1 MSALLTVK
9 NLRATVAGQQV
20 VEDVSF
26 EVPATGVTAVL
37 GRNGVGK
44 SSTLKGILGL
54 YDRTGEVTFDG
65 VRIEREPTH
74 RIVQRGIAYVPED
87 REVFT
92 MLTVEENLSLAVRQD
107 APKWEF
113 VHTLFPELVKRAKQR
128 AGTLSGGQQQMV
140 SLARALINDN
150 RLLLVDEP
158 TKGLAPK
165 IVTEVGEALA
175 EASATV
181 PILLVEQNLKV
192 IKRLADRVV
201 VIDAGRVVHTGP
213 AGELLDD
220 PDRIQRLLGVS
231 TEAHHD
237 TGEARS

>member
-1 MSALLTVK
+1 MSALLSVE

-20 VEDVSF
+20 VESVTF
-26 EVPATGVTAVL
+26 EVPASGVTAVL

-54 YDRTGEVTFDG
+54 YDRTGTVTFAG
-65 VRIEREPTH
+65 ERIDHEPTH

-92 MLTVEENLSLAVRQD
+92 LLTVQENLELAVRQPNPRWD
-107 APKWEF
+107 Y
-113 VHTLFPELVKRAKQR
+113 VHALFPEL
-128 AGTLSGGQQQMV
+128 GTLSGGQQQMV

-158 TKGLAPK
+158 TKGLAPR
-165 IVTEVGEALA
+165 IVTEVAQALA
-175 EASATV
+175 EASASV
-181 PILLVEQNLKV
+181 PTLLVEQNLKV

-213 AGELLDD
+213 AAELLDD

-231 TEAHHD
+231 TETHDHHRP
-237 TGEARS
+237 GGRP

>member
-1 MSALLTVK
+1 MSLLTVAH
-9 NLRATVAGQQV
+9 LRATVAGQQV

-26 EVPATGVTAVL
+26 EVPPTGVTAVL

-54 YDRTGEVTFDG
+54 YDRSGEVTFDG
-65 VRIEREPTH
+65 ERIDGEPTH

-92 MLTVEENLSLAVRQD
+92 MLSVQENLALAARQ
-107 APKWEF
+107 AEPRWEF
-113 VHTLFPELVKRAKQR
+113 VHELFPELKTRAAQR

-140 SLARALINDN
+140 SLGRALINDN

-165 IVTEVGEALA
+165 IVADVAAVLEEAA
-175 EASATV
+175 HTV
-181 PILLVEQNLKV
+181 PILLVEQNLQV
-192 IKRLADRVV
+192 INRLASRVV
-201 VIDAGRVVHTGP
+201 VIDAGRVVHTGD
-213 AGELLDD
+213 ARELLDD
-220 PDRIQRLLGVS
+220 TERVQQLLGV
-231 TEAHHD
+231 H
-237 TGEARS
+237 GEAKK